1 MRIGIPLRSSRADRS
16 AAPEPLERAV
26 ARALET
32 AGPVGAI
39 EVSLTEAVGLVLAEP
54 VVADVDLPPFDRASA
69 TGYAVRAAEARPGA
83 LLRVAR
89 PWSDDGHE
97 IELGEAAPVE
107 AGDPMPLGADAV
119 IDPRD
124 LRTDPADGPARVVE
138 IVRAV
143 EPGRSVVKRGATLA
157 AGEVL
162 AGSGERLRPAMV
174 PLLAA
179 QGCVHPL
186 CHRRVRVA
194 VVAVGEHLVGP
205 GDAPVLHH
213 ERNAANLAVASL
225 LLGAGGMVHDL
236 GAVAETDLPR
246 TFQRALNAHLVLVLG
261 RLGDEGHLALEDA
274 GFEAT
279 SAGPAIEPG
288 GGPGVGHGVVRD
300 DEGRVET
307 HVVVLPLD
315 PTAAVVAASLLVLP
329 VLARLQGEE
338 SPGESPLRAI
348 WDAPQPATGPSLRA
362 VPATLHAGADGRL
375 RARPAVAFGTPDL
388 PDLAL
393 ADGLALF
400 PPGQGPWHGGE
411 VVAFTPFAP
420 WPGRSDG

>member
-1 MRIGIPLRSSRADRS
+1 MRIGIPLRRAGADRS
-16 AAPEPLERAV
+16 ASPVPLEQAV
-26 ARALET
+26 AAALET

-54 VVADVDLPPFDRASA
+54 VVADVDLPPFDRASGP
-69 TGYAVRAAEARPGA
+69 GYAVRAAEATPGA

-97 IELGEAAPVE
+97 IEPGEAAPVE
-107 AGDPMPLGADAV
+107 PGDPMPLGADAV
-119 IDPRD
+119 IDPFSVRP
-124 LRTDPADGPARVVE
+124 DPADGPARVVE
-138 IVRAV
+138 ILRPVA
-143 EPGRSVVKRGATLA
+143 PGRAVVKRGATLA
-157 AGEVL
+157 AAEVL
-162 AGSGERLRPAMV
+162 AGAGERLRPAMV

-194 VVAVGEHLVGP
+194 IVAVGEHLISP
-205 GDAPVLHH
+205 ADAPVLHH
-213 ERNAANLAVASL
+213 ERNAANLAVAAL

-236 GAVAETDLPR
+236 GAVAEADFPR
-246 TFQRALNAHLVLVLG
+246 TFERALSAHLVLVLG
-261 RLGDEGHLALEDA
+261 RLGDEGYLALEDA
-274 GFEAT
+274 GFEPT
-279 SAGPAIEPG
+279 STGPAIEPG

-300 DEGRVET
+300 DDGRVET
-307 HVVVLPLD
+307 HVVALPLD

-329 VLARLQGEE
+329 LLARLQGEE
-338 SPGESPLRAI
+338 SPNKSPLRAI
-348 WDAPQPATGPSLRA
+348 WDAPQPATGTSLRA

-375 RARPAVAFGTPDL
+375 RARAAVAFGTPDL